1 MTAVAQE
8 RREMFWQ
15 IVRYGVNG
23 SIVTLFYSAVLVVL
37 DSWTHLPLQIC
48 NFAGYLGAVTLGYV
62 LHSRVTFRNHGSR
75 DHASKVRFVLA
86 SIPSLMLNAFWVW
99 LLTDALKLP
108 HWTLYVPIWLVTP
121 AMLFA
126 LNRWWVFR

>member
-1 MTAVAQE
+1 MTAVAQ

-15 IVRYGVNG
+15 VVRYGVNG
-23 SIVTLFYSAVLVVL
+23 SIVTSAYSAVLIVL

-48 NFAGYLGAVTLGYV
+48 NIAGYLTALSLGYF

-75 DHASKVRFVLA
+75 DRTSQIRFVMA
-86 SIPSLMLNAFWVW
+86 SLPSLALNAFWAW
-99 LLTDALKLP
+99 LLITALALP
-108 HWTLYVPIWLVTP
+108 HWTLYVPLWLVTP
-121 AMLFA
+121 FMIFA